1 MWMDDYIEL
10 LRLNDM
16 TKQARSSF
24 EQEQGAAQ
32 LMVTNLEE
40 LHGADREDVFVKLGI
55 LAIKLKKINGNLNKI
70 VHIMIFCV
78 FMIFI
83 GLLYIMNYG
92 CKH

>member
-1 MWMDDYIEL
+1 MDDYIEL